1 MDKLA
6 AASVAEA
13 PPGCRAVD
21 AKTWG
26 WELGRWTARSSM
38 VIVLSSI
45 SASRAGKAWPM
56 KSARQTLPLTC
67 TQEYFGSRWQLNHY
81 VDVVYADIVR
91 HRSSGP

>member
-1 MDKLA
+1 MEKLA

-13 PPGCRAVD
+13 LSGCRTVD

-45 SASRAGKAWPM
+45 SASGAAKAWLM
-56 KSARQTLPLTC
+56 KSAR
-67 TQEYFGSRWQLNHY
+67 
-81 VDVVYADIVR
+81 
-91 HRSSGP
+91 